1 VIAKA
6 LESYPG
12 EMRVFGAE
20 GQCNPRS
27 VMEIMTLALEAGS
40 SVWIE
45 VAGPDEEAV
54 CDRAVELFE
63 ARFDFPPR
71 A

>member
-1 VIAKA
+1 
-6 LESYPG
+6 
-12 EMRVFGAE
+12 
-20 GQCNPRS
+20 
-27 VMEIMTLALEAGS
+27 MEIMTLALEAGS